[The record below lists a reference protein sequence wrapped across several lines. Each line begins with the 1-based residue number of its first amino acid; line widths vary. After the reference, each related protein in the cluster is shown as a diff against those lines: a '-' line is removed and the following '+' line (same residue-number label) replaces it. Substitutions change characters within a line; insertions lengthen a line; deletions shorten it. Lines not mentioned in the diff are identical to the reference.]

1 MKVPSEL
8 YRPSL
13 ALLTDLYQLTM
24 AYAYWKSGVAERE
37 AVFYLHFRENPFQG
51 GFAVA
56 CGLGPAVDYV
66 ETLRFDDD
74 DLAYLASL
82 NGADGKPLFR
92 PAFLDHLRGLRLA
105 CDLDA
110 VPEGTVVFPQEPLV
124 RVKGPILHCQLLET
138 PLLTLINFQTLV
150 ATKAAR
156 VKLAAKDQPVV
167 EFGLRRAQGVDG
179 GLSSC
184 RAAFVGGVDA
194 TSNLLAG
201 RIFGIPVRGTHAHSF
216 VLAFEHEQQAFQAY
230 AEAMPNNCILLV
242 DTFDSLEGTRRAAQT
257 GRWLREHGHE
267 LLGIRLDS
275 GDLAY
280 LSIRAR
286 AILDEEGFPNAKIV
300 ASGDLDEQIIESLQE
315 QGARID
321 LWGVGTR
328 LATAFDQPALG
339 GIYKLS
345 AVREPGGRWEH
356 RLKLSEQLTK
366 TTTPGILQTRRF
378 TANGLFAGD
387 MIWDELLGPGASPPT
402 IVDPSDATRRQR
414 FSEDSPGEDLLV
426 PVFRGG
432 QKVYEPPP
440 LDQAR
445 ERTRSQLSMLHPSIK
460 RFLNPHSYPAGLEET
475 LHLVKTRL
483 ILKARQLQQ

>member
-82 NGADGKPLFR
+82 NGADGKPLFE

-156 VKLAAKDQPVV
+156 VKLAANDQPVV
-167 EFGLRRAQGVDG
+167 EFGLRRAQGIDG

>member
-82 NGADGKPLFR
+82 NGADGKPLFE

-167 EFGLRRAQGVDG
+167 EFGLRRAQGIDG

>member
-82 NGADGKPLFR
+82 NGADGKPLFE

-156 VKLAAKDQPVV
+156 VKLAAKDQPVI

-201 RIFGIPVRGTHAHSF
+201 RLFGIPVRGTHAHSF

-230 AEAMPNNCILLV
+230 AEAMPNNSILLV

-328 LATAFDQPALG
+328 LTTAFDQPALG

-387 MIWDELLGPGASPPT
+387 MVWDELLGPGASPPT
-402 IVDPSDATRRQR
+402 IVDPSDATRRKR